1 MENLEESFCR
11 RNFTVRFSDCDY
23 NSRVKL
29 SSLFRFMEESAV
41 ADAEENGYG
50 LRQLIRSGYTLVLS
64 RQKLRLTHQPLE
76 GEHLTVETWTKSI
89 DGKVAW
95 KDFSFKDSK
104 GNALAQATTS
114 WLLISLQTGCAVD
127 FSECPFPIEV
137 LENREALSEPLEL
150 FPVSSNGHHVYS
162 REARYSDLDLNMHV
176 NHCRYVEWCMD
187 AFDLEELKSRQL
199 RSIQMNYLS
208 QIPFGDATNLV
219 RFDNSRNHAM
229 VFGVSSEN
237 PELIRFQARIGF
249 AQ

>member
-1 MENLEESFCR
+1 MENNEEFCKR
-11 RNFTVRFSDCDY
+11 YFTVRFSDCDY

-76 GEHLTVETWTKSI
+76 GERLSVETWTKSI
-89 DGKVAW
+89 EGKVAL
-95 KDFSFKDSK
+95 KDFSFKDSQ

-114 WLLISLQTGCAVD
+114 WLLISLKTGKAVD
-127 FSECPFPIEV
+127 FSECPFPIFV
-137 LENREALSEPLEL
+137 SPNREALTEKLDLLLPE
-150 FPVSSNGHHVYS
+150 SSGREVYT
-162 REARYSDLDLNMHV
+162 RVARYSDLDLNMHV

-187 AFDLEELKSRQL
+187 VFDLEELKSRQL

-208 QIPFGDATNLV
+208 QIPFGEETKLI
-219 RFDNSRNHAM
+219 RFDNSRNHALIC
-229 VFGVSSEN
+229 GVSATN
-237 PELIRFQARIGF
+237 LDIVRFQARIGF
-249 AQ
+249 SQ